1 MRAQAINTRAVNM
14 NTGSSQSIGW
24 PGNPPTL
31 ASGLLAQARGLEILA
46 RSATRVATALIP
58 AAVIVAA
65 AALAVANPGTAVILQ
80 ATLWAGGFLFAALAV
95 DSHKAD
101 GAAVNFSTGV
111 AMQVLTWLSIQVAL
125 ELAVAAAALFAARV
139 AIAIFRRT

>member
-1 MRAQAINTRAVNM
+1 MKAQAINTRVVNM
-14 NTGSSQSIGW
+14 KTASPQSIGW
-24 PGNPPTL
+24 PGNRTTL

-46 RSATRVATALIP
+46 TLAARVAAALIP
-58 AAVIVAA
+58 AVVIVAA
-65 AALAVANPGTAVILQ
+65 AALAVANPGMAVILQ

-95 DSHKAD
+95 DSNRA
-101 GAAVNFSTGV
+101 GAATVNFSTGV
-111 AMQVLTWLSIQVAL
+111 AMQVLTWLSTQVAL